1 MMIICQ
7 IKIENSNL
15 SFTKQINSDT
25 LIINILLVN
34 NMSLAMHEI
43 KAKKNQV
50 HFLVNDTY
58 PYSPLIYM
66 YIASYYY
73 SRLLYNYQI

>member
-1 MMIICQ
+1 
-7 IKIENSNL
+7 
-15 SFTKQINSDT
+15 
-25 LIINILLVN
+25 
-34 NMSLAMHEI
+34 MHEI